1 MDYIGEHLV
10 PGKLGHF
17 FILLSLVASIGATF
31 FYLLSLQRSRN
42 TNDILLDTF
51 NNGSQ
56 WKKLARLFF
65 ITEAISV
72 FAVFS
77 ILFYLISNHY
87 FEYKYVWQHS
97 SRDLEPKYLLSSFWE
112 GQEGSFLLWS
122 IWHCILGLIFI
133 WKQKKWEAPVM
144 MVVSFVQILLATML
158 LGDFLG
164 MKIGSN
170 PFVLMRNTDLLD
182 NAPIFYDIESGLLR
196 KDYVSLLY
204 QGDGNG
210 LNILLQNYWM
220 VIHPPVLFLGFAA
233 TVIPFGFVIG
243 GLVTRKYT
251 EWTKAAL
258 PWALFATASLGLG
271 IMMGAAWA
279 YESLNF
285 GGYWAWDPVENAVLV
300 PWLILIAGVHTLVIF
315 RHTGNALRTTNLF
328 FILTFLFILYS
339 TYLTRSGDLQ
349 DTSVHAFTG
358 EGITVW
364 HLRIFLLIFAIPSL
378 VLLISRYKHIPH
390 IVKEEETSSR
400 EFWMFVGSLVLFL
413 SALIIIVMTS
423 IPVFNMIIGLF
434 SGDDKTFNPFAMG
447 EDSEHYYNQIQIF
460 VAIILALFTGF
471 GMYLKY
477 KVTPGAFMKK
487 MLWPVVAGAVA
498 ATVLLALGDI
508 NYTKHGIGYQATI
521 WVAVTAAVYSLIS
534 NAAYIFSGLKGRI
547 KNAGGA
553 IAHVGF
559 AMLLLGILVSSSKK
573 EVVSLNRGGIP
584 AYFGEGSTENPGE
597 NITLVKGL
605 RTDMGKYWVTYNRD
619 SVDPRKSTKRFYILD
634 FESKDGKE
642 KFTLHPNAFVNEK
655 GQRGLSANTDARHY
669 LTHDIFLYITS
680 LPDPDKKEDT
690 TSFKPVNLKMG
701 DTTFYSKGFAVLDSV
716 WTRTDVP
723 SVDSVMVASL
733 KLTARTNSIYNIRTY
748 LIMDKGVSYPQ
759 PDTLQ
764 PENLILQLQK
774 AEGGTVEIGL
784 KESDSLMEFVTLKA
798 YKFPWINLV
807 WAGTILLVIG
817 TIISMFKRIE
827 QKKLTNRE
835 IRKKISQAET
845 IS

>member
-1 MDYIGEHLV
+1 
-10 PGKLGHF
+10 
-17 FILLSLVASIGATF
+17 
-31 FYLLSLQRSRN
+31 
-42 TNDILLDTF
+42 
-51 NNGSQ
+51 
-56 WKKLARLFF
+56 
-65 ITEAISV
+65 
-72 FAVFS
+72 
-77 ILFYLISNHY
+77 
-87 FEYKYVWQHS
+87 
-97 SRDLEPKYLLSSFWE
+97 
-112 GQEGSFLLWS
+112 
-122 IWHCILGLIFI
+122 
-133 WKQKKWEAPVM
+133 
-144 MVVSFVQILLATML
+144 
-158 LGDFLG
+158 
-164 MKIGSN
+164 
-170 PFVLMRNTDLLD
+170 MRNTDLLD

-196 KDYVSLLY
+196 KDYINLLY

-220 VIHPPVLFLGFAA
+220 VIHPPVLFLGFAS
-233 TVIPFGFVIG
+233 TLIPFAFVIG
-243 GLVTRKYT
+243 GLWTRRYT

-258 PWALFATASLGLG
+258 PWALFSTATLGLG

-300 PWLILIAGVHTLVIF
+300 PWLILIAGVHTLVIY

-364 HLRIFLLIFAIPSL
+364 HLRIFLLVLAIPSIA
-378 VLLISRYKHIPH
+378 LLIKRYKYIPH

-413 SALIIIVMTS
+413 SSVIIIIMTS
-423 IPVFNMIIGLF
+423 IPVFNKVIGLF
-434 SGDDKTFNPFAMG
+434 SSNEKTFNPFAMG
-447 EDSEHYYNQIQIF
+447 EESEHYYNQIQIF
-460 VAIILALFTGF
+460 VAIILGLFTGF

-477 KVTPGAFMKK
+477 KITPKQFLRK
-487 MLWPVVAGAVA
+487 LILPVLAGAVA
-498 ATVLLALGDI
+498 ATLILAFGDI
-508 NYTKHGIGYQATI
+508 NYTKHGIGYQAAI
-521 WVAVTAAVYSLIS
+521 WVAVTAAAYSLVANSI
-534 NAAYIFSGLKGRI
+534 YIFTGVKGRI
-547 KNAGGA
+547 RNAGGA

-559 AMLLLGILVSSSKK
+559 AMMLLGILISSSKK

-584 AYFGEGSTENPGE
+584 AYFGEGSKENPGE

-605 RTDMGKYWVTYNRD
+605 KTDMGKYWVTYNRD

-642 KFTLHPNAFVNEK
+642 KFTLQPNAFVNEK
-655 GQRGLSANTDARHY
+655 GQRGLSANPDARHY

-680 LPDPDKKEDT
+680 LPDPDQKEDT
-690 TSFKPVNLKMG
+690 TSFKPVNMKLG
-701 DTTFYSKGFAVLDSV
+701 DTTFYSRGFAVLDSL
-716 WTRTDVP
+716 WTRTDIP
-723 SVDSVMVASL
+723 TVDSVTVATF
-733 KLTARTNSIYNIRTY
+733 KITARTNSIYNIKTY
-748 LIMDKGVSYPQ
+748 LINQDGISYPQ

-774 AEGGTVEIGL
+774 AEGNGIELGV

-807 WAGTILLVIG
+807 WAGTIILVIG
-817 TIISMFKRIE
+817 TFISMFKRME
-827 QKKLTNRE
+827 QKKLSNRE
-835 IRKKISQAET
+835 IRRKISQAET